1 MTNNTDKEHLKWL
14 EKRAKEASNRLAR
27 KIVERDNLINEV
39 DKLSRDARALEQAMN
54 AIQESIGLRE
64 PDLKS
69 TRFSRMTIRE
79 AAELVMFES
88 HGCEWCELWNEEIGA
103 IYGKTS
109 EAKIIPLRRVDIGGD
124 RPSDLKHLGGL
135 VYTPTFIV
143 MQKGKEV
150 GRIIGYPGEDFFW
163 QLLNEIIV
171 SKGLRATNGS

>member
-1 MTNNTDKEHLKWL
+1 MAFAIFSFFAIFCADIE
-14 EKRAKEASNRLAR
+14 RA
-27 KIVERDNLINEV
+27 
-39 DKLSRDARALEQAMN
+39 
-54 AIQESIGLRE
+54 
-64 PDLKS
+64 
-69 TRFSRMTIRE
+69 E

-109 EAKIIPLRRVDIGGD
+109 EAKIIPLRRVDIGDD